1 MEGIDIWGKVNKDR
15 VGHALGL
22 LGNRSLIATRPYNNQ
37 TCMVRV
43 GTLKQRLPK
52 VSGFKGFLAYAISC
66 SGTIW
71 GEGCYPNKGESSG
84 HKIENKMKTG
94 TIQMLPGIRNSIP
107 SGAPLN
113 S

>member
-15 VGHALGL
+15 IGHALGL

-52 VSGFKGFLAYAISC
+52 QGVSKSF
-66 SGTIW
+66 W
-71 GEGCYPNKGESSG
+71 V
-84 HKIENKMKTG
+84 
-94 TIQMLPGIRNSIP
+94 
-107 SGAPLN
+107 
-113 S
+113 